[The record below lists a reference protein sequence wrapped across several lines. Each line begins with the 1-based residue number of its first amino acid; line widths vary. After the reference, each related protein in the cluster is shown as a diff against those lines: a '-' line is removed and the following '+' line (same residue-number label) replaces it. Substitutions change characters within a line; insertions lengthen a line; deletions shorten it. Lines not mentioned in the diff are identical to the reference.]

1 MPEDGT
7 SVLAYDQKTH
17 EMAVVSQPKGYAIG
31 RWEKLK
37 NGMYDGSFM
46 GDFEPTHWTD
56 LPMKP
61 NGKAS

>member
-1 MPEDGT
+1 
-7 SVLAYDQKTH
+7 
-17 EMAVVSQPKGYAIG
+17 MAVVSQPKGYAIG